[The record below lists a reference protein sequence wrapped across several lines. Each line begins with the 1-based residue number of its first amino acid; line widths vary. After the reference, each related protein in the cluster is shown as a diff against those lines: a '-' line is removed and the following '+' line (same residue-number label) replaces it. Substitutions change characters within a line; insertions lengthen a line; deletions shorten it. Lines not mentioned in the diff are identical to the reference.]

1 MIELKLIDKS
11 YGNQKILDKISLNIK
26 KGEFISIVG
35 PSGAGK
41 TTLLNIIGTIEDF
54 DKSEK
59 SKFLINSQ
67 DITKLNDKNLS
78 KFRNNNI
85 GFVFQFHQLLPELTV
100 EENILLPTMIK
111 GDDKDSS
118 DKYFIELISI
128 LGIDGI
134 LNKYP
139 NSISGGERQRA
150 AVARAMINKPSILL
164 ADEPTGNLDPEN
176 TDRSLELLRS
186 LCEEWGSALV
196 LVSHDPRVIAQ
207 FEKQIDW
214 EEINQVKRTGSDMNS
229 FLEKVE
235 EV

>member
-1 MIELKLIDKS
+1 MIELKLVSKS
-11 YGNQKILDKISLNIK
+11 FGNQKILDEISLNIK

-59 SKFLINSQ
+59 SKFLINSY
-67 DITKLNDKNLS
+67 DITKLSDKDLS
-78 KFRNNNI
+78 KFRNDNI

-111 GDDKDSS
+111 GDEKDSS

-128 LGIDGI
+128 LGIDNI

-164 ADEPTGNLDPEN
+164 ADEPTGNLDSKNEEEII
-176 TDRSLELLRS
+176 SLFKKVNKDL
-186 LCEEWGSALV
+186 GVTIV
-196 LVSHDPRVIAQ
+196 LVTHNHNFSKLADKCFTLRDGKW
-207 FEKQIDW
+207 F
-214 EEINQVKRTGSDMNS
+214 
-229 FLEKVE
+229 
-235 EV
+235 

>member
-1 MIELKLIDKS
+1 MIELKFIDKS

-67 DITKLNDKNLS
+67 DLTKLSDKDLS
-78 KFRNNNI
+78 KFRNENI

-111 GDDKDSS
+111 GDEKDSS

-164 ADEPTGNLDPEN
+164 ADEPTGNLDSKNEEEII
-176 TDRSLELLRS
+176 SLFKKMNKDL
-186 LCEEWGSALV
+186 GVTIV
-196 LVSHDPRVIAQ
+196 LVTHNHNFSKLADKC
-207 FEKQIDW
+207 FTLKDGKW
-214 EEINQVKRTGSDMNS
+214 S
-229 FLEKVE
+229 
-235 EV
+235 

>member
-1 MIELKLIDKS
+1 MIELKLINKS

-67 DITKLNDKNLS
+67 DITKLSDKNLS
-78 KFRNNNI
+78 KFRNDNI

-111 GDDKDSS
+111 GDEKDSS

-128 LGIDGI
+128 LGIDSI

-150 AVARAMINKPSILL
+150 AVARAMINKPGILL
-164 ADEPTGNLDPEN
+164 ADEPTGNLDSKNEEEII
-176 TDRSLELLRS
+176 SLFKKVNKDL
-186 LCEEWGSALV
+186 GVTIV
-196 LVSHDPRVIAQ
+196 LVTHNHNFSKLADKCFSLRDGKW
-207 FEKQIDW
+207 FK
-214 EEINQVKRTGSDMNS
+214 
-229 FLEKVE
+229 
-235 EV
+235 

>member
-59 SKFLINSQ
+59 SKFIINSH
-67 DITKLNDKNLS
+67 DITKLSDKDLS
-78 KFRNNNI
+78 KFRNDNI

-100 EENILLPTMIK
+100 KENILLPTMIK
-111 GDDKDSS
+111 GDEKDSS

-128 LGIDGI
+128 LGIDSI

-164 ADEPTGNLDPEN
+164 ADEPTGNLDSKNE
-176 TDRSLELLRS
+176 
-186 LCEEWGSALV
+186 
-196 LVSHDPRVIAQ
+196 
-207 FEKQIDW
+207 
-214 EEINQVKRTGSDMNS
+214 EEIISLFK
-229 FLEKVE
+229 KVNKDLG
-235 EV
+235 VTIILVTHNDNFSKLADKCFTLRDGKWF

>member
-67 DITKLNDKNLS
+67 DITKHNDKNLS

-111 GDDKDSS
+111 GDVKDSS

-164 ADEPTGNLDPEN
+164 ADEPTGNLDSKNEEEII
-176 TDRSLELLRS
+176 SLFKKVNKDL
-186 LCEEWGSALV
+186 GVTIV
-196 LVSHDPRVIAQ
+196 LVTHNHNFSKLADKCFTLRDGKW
-207 FEKQIDW
+207 F
-214 EEINQVKRTGSDMNS
+214 
-229 FLEKVE
+229 
-235 EV
+235 

>member
-1 MIELKLIDKS
+1 MIELNLIDKS
-11 YGNQKILDKISLNIK
+11 YGNQKILNNISLNIK

-78 KFRNNNI
+78 KFRNKNI

-111 GDDKDSS
+111 GDYKDSS
-118 DKYFIELISI
+118 NKYFNELILT

-134 LNKYP
+134 LSKYP

-150 AVARAMINKPSILL
+150 AVARAMINEPSILL
-164 ADEPTGNLDPEN
+164 ADEPTGNLDSKNE
-176 TDRSLELLRS
+176 
-186 LCEEWGSALV
+186 
-196 LVSHDPRVIAQ
+196 
-207 FEKQIDW
+207 
-214 EEINQVKRTGSDMNS
+214 EEIISLFKKMNKDLGVTIVIVTHNHKFS
-229 FLEKVE
+229 KLADKCFTLKDGKWS
-235 EV
+235 

>member
-67 DITKLNDKNLS
+67 DITKLSDKDLS
-78 KFRNNNI
+78 KFRNDNI

-100 EENILLPTMIK
+100 KENILLPTMIK
-111 GDDKDSS
+111 GDEKDSS

-164 ADEPTGNLDPEN
+164 ADEPTGNLDSKNEEEII
-176 TDRSLELLRS
+176 SLFKKVNKDL
-186 LCEEWGSALV
+186 GVTIV
-196 LVSHDPRVIAQ
+196 LVTHNLNFSKLADKC
-207 FEKQIDW
+207 FTLKDGKWSE
-214 EEINQVKRTGSDMNS
+214 
-229 FLEKVE
+229 
-235 EV
+235 

>member
-67 DITKLNDKNLS
+67 DITKLSDKNLS
-78 KFRNNNI
+78 KFRNDNI

-111 GDDKDSS
+111 GDEKDSS

-128 LGIDGI
+128 LGIDSI

-164 ADEPTGNLDPEN
+164 ADEPTGNLDSKNEEEII
-176 TDRSLELLRS
+176 SLFKKVNKDL
-186 LCEEWGSALV
+186 GVTIV
-196 LVSHDPRVIAQ
+196 LVTHNHNFSKSADKCFTLRDGKW
-207 FEKQIDW
+207 F
-214 EEINQVKRTGSDMNS
+214 
-229 FLEKVE
+229 
-235 EV
+235 

>member
-1 MIELKLIDKS
+1 MIELKLVSKS
-11 YGNQKILDKISLNIK
+11 FGNQKILDEISLNIK

-67 DITKLNDKNLS
+67 DITKLNDKDLS
-78 KFRNNNI
+78 KFRNDNI

-111 GDDKDSS
+111 GDEKDSS

-128 LGIDGI
+128 LGIDNI

-164 ADEPTGNLDPEN
+164 ADEPTGNLDSKNEEEII
-176 TDRSLELLRS
+176 SLFKKVNKDL
-186 LCEEWGSALV
+186 GVTIV
-196 LVSHDPRVIAQ
+196 LVTHNHNFSKLADKCFTLRDGKW
-207 FEKQIDW
+207 F
-214 EEINQVKRTGSDMNS
+214 
-229 FLEKVE
+229 
-235 EV
+235 

>member
-67 DITKLNDKNLS
+67 DITKLNDKDLS
-78 KFRNNNI
+78 KFRNDNI

-164 ADEPTGNLDPEN
+164 ADEPTGNLDSKNEEEII
-176 TDRSLELLRS
+176 SLFKKMNKDL
-186 LCEEWGSALV
+186 GVTIV
-196 LVSHDPRVIAQ
+196 LVTHNHNFSKLADKCFTLRDGKW
-207 FEKQIDW
+207 F
-214 EEINQVKRTGSDMNS
+214 
-229 FLEKVE
+229 
-235 EV
+235 

>member
-59 SKFLINSQ
+59 SKFLINSH
-67 DITKLNDKNLS
+67 DITKLNDKDLS
-78 KFRNNNI
+78 KFRNDNI

-111 GDDKDSS
+111 GDIKDSS

-128 LGIDGI
+128 LGINSI

-164 ADEPTGNLDPEN
+164 ADEPTGNLDSKNEEEII
-176 TDRSLELLRS
+176 SLFKKVNKDL
-186 LCEEWGSALV
+186 GVTIV
-196 LVSHDPRVIAQ
+196 LVTHNLNFSKLADKC
-207 FEKQIDW
+207 FTLKDGKW
-214 EEINQVKRTGSDMNS
+214 
-229 FLEKVE
+229 F
-235 EV
+235 

>member
-1 MIELKLIDKS
+1 MIELKLIAKS
-11 YGNQKILDKISLNIK
+11 YGNQTILDKISLNIK
-26 KGEFISIVG
+26 RGEFISIVG

-67 DITKLNDKNLS
+67 DLTKLSDKNLS
-78 KFRNNNI
+78 KFRNDNI

-111 GDDKDSS
+111 GSYKGNS
-118 DKYFIELISI
+118 DKHFNELIST
-128 LGIDGI
+128 LGIGGI

-164 ADEPTGNLDPEN
+164 ADEPTGNLDSKN
-176 TDRSLELLRS
+176 
-186 LCEEWGSALV
+186 EEEIINLFKKMNKDFGVTIV
-196 LVSHDPRVIAQ
+196 LVTHNHNFSKLADKC
-207 FEKQIDW
+207 FTLKDGKW
-214 EEINQVKRTGSDMNS
+214 SK
-229 FLEKVE
+229 
-235 EV
+235 

>member
-67 DITKLNDKNLS
+67 DITKLSDKNLS
-78 KFRNNNI
+78 KFRNDNI

-111 GDDKDSS
+111 GDEKDSS

-164 ADEPTGNLDPEN
+164 ADEPTGNLDSKNEEEII
-176 TDRSLELLRS
+176 SLFKKMNKDL
-186 LCEEWGSALV
+186 GVTIV
-196 LVSHDPRVIAQ
+196 LVTHNHNFSKLADKC
-207 FEKQIDW
+207 FTLKDGKW
-214 EEINQVKRTGSDMNS
+214 S
-229 FLEKVE
+229 
-235 EV
+235 

>member
-67 DITKLNDKNLS
+67 DLTKLSDKDLS
-78 KFRNNNI
+78 KFRNKNI

-111 GDDKDSS
+111 GDEKDSS

-164 ADEPTGNLDPEN
+164 ADEPTGNLDSKNE
-176 TDRSLELLRS
+176 
-186 LCEEWGSALV
+186 
-196 LVSHDPRVIAQ
+196 
-207 FEKQIDW
+207 
-214 EEINQVKRTGSDMNS
+214 EEIISLFK
-229 FLEKVE
+229 KVNKDLG
-235 EV
+235 VTIILVTHNDNFSKLADKCFTLRDGKWF

>member
-67 DITKLNDKNLS
+67 DITKLSDKDLS
-78 KFRNNNI
+78 KFRNDNI

-100 EENILLPTMIK
+100 EENILLPAMIK
-111 GDDKDSS
+111 GDEKDSS

-150 AVARAMINKPSILL
+150 AVARAIINKPSILL
-164 ADEPTGNLDPEN
+164 ADEPTGNLDSKNEEEII
-176 TDRSLELLRS
+176 SLFKKVNKDL
-186 LCEEWGSALV
+186 GVTIV
-196 LVSHDPRVIAQ
+196 LVTHNHNFSKLADKCFTLRDGKW
-207 FEKQIDW
+207 F
-214 EEINQVKRTGSDMNS
+214 
-229 FLEKVE
+229 
-235 EV
+235 

>member
-1 MIELKLIDKS
+1 MIELKLINKS

-67 DITKLNDKNLS
+67 DVTKLSDKNLS
-78 KFRNNNI
+78 KFRNDNI

-111 GDDKDSS
+111 GDEKDSF

-128 LGIDGI
+128 LGIDSI

-150 AVARAMINKPSILL
+150 AVARAMINKPGILL
-164 ADEPTGNLDPEN
+164 ADEPTGNLDSKNEEEII
-176 TDRSLELLRS
+176 SLFKKVNKDL
-186 LCEEWGSALV
+186 GVTIV
-196 LVSHDPRVIAQ
+196 LVTHNHNFSKLADKCFSLRDGKW
-207 FEKQIDW
+207 F
-214 EEINQVKRTGSDMNS
+214 
-229 FLEKVE
+229 
-235 EV
+235 

>member
-59 SKFLINSQ
+59 SKFLINSH
-67 DITKLNDKNLS
+67 DITKLSDKDLS
-78 KFRNNNI
+78 KFRNDNI

-111 GDDKDSS
+111 GDEKDSS

-164 ADEPTGNLDPEN
+164 ADEPTGNLDSKNEEEII
-176 TDRSLELLRS
+176 SLFKKMNKDL
-186 LCEEWGSALV
+186 GVTIV
-196 LVSHDPRVIAQ
+196 LVTHNHNFSKLADKCFTLRDGKW
-207 FEKQIDW
+207 F
-214 EEINQVKRTGSDMNS
+214 
-229 FLEKVE
+229 
-235 EV
+235 

>member
-59 SKFLINSQ
+59 SKFLIDSH
-67 DITKLNDKNLS
+67 DITKLSDKDLS
-78 KFRNNNI
+78 KFRNDNI

-111 GDDKDSS
+111 GDEKDSS

-128 LGIDGI
+128 LGIDSI

-164 ADEPTGNLDPEN
+164 ADEPTGNLDSKNE
-176 TDRSLELLRS
+176 
-186 LCEEWGSALV
+186 
-196 LVSHDPRVIAQ
+196 
-207 FEKQIDW
+207 
-214 EEINQVKRTGSDMNS
+214 EEIISLFK
-229 FLEKVE
+229 KVNKDLG
-235 EV
+235 VTIILVTHNDNFSKLADKCFTLRDGKWF

>member
-54 DKSEK
+54 DKSQK

-67 DITKLNDKNLS
+67 DITKLSDKNLS
-78 KFRNNNI
+78 KFRNDNI

-100 EENILLPTMIK
+100 EENILLPNMIK

-128 LGIDGI
+128 LGIGGV

-164 ADEPTGNLDPEN
+164 ADEPTGNLDSKNEEEII
-176 TDRSLELLRS
+176 SLFKKMNNEL
-186 LCEEWGSALV
+186 GVTIV
-196 LVSHDPRVIAQ
+196 LVTHNHNFSKLADKC
-207 FEKQIDW
+207 FTLKDGKW
-214 EEINQVKRTGSDMNS
+214 S
-229 FLEKVE
+229 
-235 EV
+235 

>member
-1 MIELKLIDKS
+1 MIELKSVSKS
-11 YGNQKILDKISLNIK
+11 FGNQKILDKISLNIK

-59 SKFLINSQ
+59 SKFLINSH
-67 DITKLNDKNLS
+67 DITKLSDKDLS
-78 KFRNNNI
+78 KFRNDNI

-111 GDDKDSS
+111 GDEKDSS

-128 LGIDGI
+128 LGIDNI

-164 ADEPTGNLDPEN
+164 ADEPTGNLDSKNEEEII
-176 TDRSLELLRS
+176 SLFKKVNKDL
-186 LCEEWGSALV
+186 GVTIV
-196 LVSHDPRVIAQ
+196 LVTHNHNFSKLADKCFTLRDGKW
-207 FEKQIDW
+207 F
-214 EEINQVKRTGSDMNS
+214 
-229 FLEKVE
+229 
-235 EV
+235 

>member
-67 DITKLNDKNLS
+67 DITKLNDKDLS
-78 KFRNNNI
+78 KFRNDNI

-111 GDDKDSS
+111 GDEKDSS

-128 LGIDGI
+128 LGIDSI

-164 ADEPTGNLDPEN
+164 ADEPTGNLDSKNEEEII
-176 TDRSLELLRS
+176 SLFKKVNKDL
-186 LCEEWGSALV
+186 GVTIV
-196 LVSHDPRVIAQ
+196 LVTHNHNFSKLADKCFTLRDGKW
-207 FEKQIDW
+207 F
-214 EEINQVKRTGSDMNS
+214 
-229 FLEKVE
+229 
-235 EV
+235 

>member
-1 MIELKLIDKS
+1 MIELKFIDKS

-67 DITKLNDKNLS
+67 DITKLSDKNLS
-78 KFRNNNI
+78 KFRNDNI

-111 GDDKDSS
+111 GDEKDSS

-164 ADEPTGNLDPEN
+164 ADEPTGNLDSKNEEEII
-176 TDRSLELLRS
+176 SLFKKVNKDL
-186 LCEEWGSALV
+186 GVTIV
-196 LVSHDPRVIAQ
+196 LVTHNHNFSKLADKCFTLRDG
-207 FEKQIDW
+207 KW
-214 EEINQVKRTGSDMNS
+214 C
-229 FLEKVE
+229 
-235 EV
+235 

>member
-164 ADEPTGNLDPEN
+164 ADEPTGNLDSKNEEEII
-176 TDRSLELLRS
+176 SLFKKMNKDL
-186 LCEEWGSALV
+186 GVTIV
-196 LVSHDPRVIAQ
+196 LVTHNHNFSKLADKC
-207 FEKQIDW
+207 FTLKDGKW
-214 EEINQVKRTGSDMNS
+214 SK
-229 FLEKVE
+229 
-235 EV
+235 

>member
-1 MIELKLIDKS
+1 MIELQLIDKS

-67 DITKLNDKNLS
+67 DITKLSDKNLS
-78 KFRNNNI
+78 KFRNDNI

-118 DKYFIELISI
+118 DKYFIELIST

-164 ADEPTGNLDPEN
+164 ADEPTGNLDSKNEEEII
-176 TDRSLELLRS
+176 SLFKKMNKDL
-186 LCEEWGSALV
+186 GVTIV
-196 LVSHDPRVIAQ
+196 LVTHNHNFSKLADKC
-207 FEKQIDW
+207 FTLKDGKW
-214 EEINQVKRTGSDMNS
+214 S
-229 FLEKVE
+229 
-235 EV
+235 

>member
-67 DITKLNDKNLS
+67 DITKLSDKNLS
-78 KFRNNNI
+78 KFRNDNI

-111 GDDKDSS
+111 GDEKDSS

-164 ADEPTGNLDPEN
+164 ADEPTGNLDSKNE
-176 TDRSLELLRS
+176 
-186 LCEEWGSALV
+186 
-196 LVSHDPRVIAQ
+196 
-207 FEKQIDW
+207 
-214 EEINQVKRTGSDMNS
+214 EEIISLFK
-229 FLEKVE
+229 KVNKDLG
-235 EV
+235 VTIILVTHNDNFSKLADKCFTLRDGKWF

>member
-1 MIELKLIDKS
+1 MIKLKSVSKS
-11 YGNQKILDKISLNIK
+11 FGNQKILDEISLNIK

-59 SKFLINSQ
+59 SKFIIKSH
-67 DITKLNDKNLS
+67 DITKLSDKDLS
-78 KFRNNNI
+78 KFRNDNI

-111 GDDKDSS
+111 GDEKDSS

-128 LGIDGI
+128 LGIDNI

-139 NSISGGERQRA
+139 NSISGGEKQRA

-164 ADEPTGNLDPEN
+164 ADEPTGNLDSKNEEEII
-176 TDRSLELLRS
+176 SLFKKVNKDL
-186 LCEEWGSALV
+186 GVTIV
-196 LVSHDPRVIAQ
+196 LVTHNHNFSKLADKCFTLRDGKW
-207 FEKQIDW
+207 F
-214 EEINQVKRTGSDMNS
+214 
-229 FLEKVE
+229 
-235 EV
+235 

>member
-67 DITKLNDKNLS
+67 DITKLSDKDLS
-78 KFRNNNI
+78 KFRNDNI

-111 GDDKDSS
+111 GDEKDSS

-128 LGIDGI
+128 LGIDNI

-164 ADEPTGNLDPEN
+164 ADEPTGNLDSKNE
-176 TDRSLELLRS
+176 
-186 LCEEWGSALV
+186 
-196 LVSHDPRVIAQ
+196 
-207 FEKQIDW
+207 
-214 EEINQVKRTGSDMNS
+214 EEIISLFK
-229 FLEKVE
+229 KVNKDLG
-235 EV
+235 VTIILVTHNDNFSKLADKCFTLRDGKWF

>member
-67 DITKLNDKNLS
+67 DITKLNDKDLS
-78 KFRNNNI
+78 KFRNDNI

-111 GDDKDSS
+111 GDKKDSS

-128 LGIDGI
+128 LGIDSI

-164 ADEPTGNLDPEN
+164 ADEPTGNLDSKNEEEII
-176 TDRSLELLRS
+176 SLFKKVNKDL
-186 LCEEWGSALV
+186 GVTIV
-196 LVSHDPRVIAQ
+196 LVTHNLNFSKLADKC
-207 FEKQIDW
+207 FTLKDGKW
-214 EEINQVKRTGSDMNS
+214 
-229 FLEKVE
+229 F
-235 EV
+235 

>member
-1 MIELKLIDKS
+1 MIELKLVSKS
-11 YGNQKILDKISLNIK
+11 FGNQKILDEISLNIK

-67 DITKLNDKNLS
+67 DITKLNDKDLS
-78 KFRNNNI
+78 KFRNDNI

-111 GDDKDSS
+111 GDKKDSS

-128 LGIDGI
+128 LGIDSI

-164 ADEPTGNLDPEN
+164 ADEPTGNLDSKNEEEII
-176 TDRSLELLRS
+176 SLFKKVNKDL
-186 LCEEWGSALV
+186 GVTIV
-196 LVSHDPRVIAQ
+196 LVTHNLNFSKLADKC
-207 FEKQIDW
+207 FTLKDGKW
-214 EEINQVKRTGSDMNS
+214 
-229 FLEKVE
+229 F
-235 EV
+235 

>member
-1 MIELKLIDKS
+1 MIELKSVSKS
-11 YGNQKILDKISLNIK
+11 FGNQKILDEISLNIK

-59 SKFLINSQ
+59 SKFLINSH
-67 DITKLNDKNLS
+67 DITKLSDKDLS
-78 KFRNNNI
+78 KFRNDNI

-111 GDDKDSS
+111 GDEKDSS

-128 LGIDGI
+128 LGIDNI
-134 LNKYP
+134 INKYP

-164 ADEPTGNLDPEN
+164 ADEPTGNLDSKNEEEII
-176 TDRSLELLRS
+176 SLFKKVNKDL
-186 LCEEWGSALV
+186 GVTIV
-196 LVSHDPRVIAQ
+196 LVTHNHNFSKLADKCFTLRDGKW
-207 FEKQIDW
+207 F
-214 EEINQVKRTGSDMNS
+214 
-229 FLEKVE
+229 
-235 EV
+235 

>member
-59 SKFLINSQ
+59 SKFLINSH
-67 DITKLNDKNLS
+67 DITKLSDEDLS
-78 KFRNNNI
+78 KFRNDNI

-111 GDDKDSS
+111 GDEKDSS

-128 LGIDGI
+128 LGIDSI

-164 ADEPTGNLDPEN
+164 ADEPTGNLDSKNE
-176 TDRSLELLRS
+176 
-186 LCEEWGSALV
+186 
-196 LVSHDPRVIAQ
+196 
-207 FEKQIDW
+207 
-214 EEINQVKRTGSDMNS
+214 EEIISLFK
-229 FLEKVE
+229 KVNKDLG
-235 EV
+235 VTIILVTHNDNFSKLADKCFTLRDGKWF

>member
-54 DKSEK
+54 DKSEE
-59 SKFLINSQ
+59 SEFLINSQ
-67 DITKLNDKNLS
+67 DITKLSDKNLS
-78 KFRNNNI
+78 KFRNDNI

-111 GDDKDSS
+111 GDEKDSS
-118 DKYFIELISI
+118 DKYFIKLISI
-128 LGIDGI
+128 LGIDSI

-164 ADEPTGNLDPEN
+164 ADEPTGNLDSKNEEEII
-176 TDRSLELLRS
+176 SLFKKMNKDL
-186 LCEEWGSALV
+186 GVTIV
-196 LVSHDPRVIAQ
+196 LVTHNHNFSKLADKC
-207 FEKQIDW
+207 FTLKDGKW
-214 EEINQVKRTGSDMNS
+214 
-229 FLEKVE
+229 F
-235 EV
+235 

>member
-11 YGNQKILDKISLNIK
+11 FGNQKILDKISLNIK
-26 KGEFISIVG
+26 KGEFISIIG

-67 DITKLNDKNLS
+67 DITKLSDKNLS

-100 EENILLPTMIK
+100 KENILLPTMIK
-111 GDDKDSS
+111 GDNKDSS
-118 DKYFIELISI
+118 DMYFIELISI

-164 ADEPTGNLDPEN
+164 ADEPTGNLDSKNEEEII
-176 TDRSLELLRS
+176 SLFKKMNKDL
-186 LCEEWGSALV
+186 GVTIV
-196 LVSHDPRVIAQ
+196 LVTHNLNFSKLADKC
-207 FEKQIDW
+207 FTLKDGKW
-214 EEINQVKRTGSDMNS
+214 S
-229 FLEKVE
+229 
-235 EV
+235 

>member
-1 MIELKLIDKS
+1 MIKLKSVSKS
-11 YGNQKILDKISLNIK
+11 FGNQKILDEISLNIK

-59 SKFLINSQ
+59 SKFLINSH
-67 DITKLNDKNLS
+67 DITKLSDKDLS
-78 KFRNNNI
+78 KFRNDNI

-111 GDDKDSS
+111 GDEKDSS

-128 LGIDGI
+128 LGIDNI

-164 ADEPTGNLDPEN
+164 ADEPTGNLDSKNEEEII
-176 TDRSLELLRS
+176 SLFKKVNKDL
-186 LCEEWGSALV
+186 GVTIV
-196 LVSHDPRVIAQ
+196 LVTHNHNFSKLADKCFTLRDGKW
-207 FEKQIDW
+207 F
-214 EEINQVKRTGSDMNS
+214 
-229 FLEKVE
+229 
-235 EV
+235 

>member
-67 DITKLNDKNLS
+67 DITKLSDKNLS
-78 KFRNNNI
+78 KFRNDNI

-164 ADEPTGNLDPEN
+164 ADEPTGNLDSKNEEEII
-176 TDRSLELLRS
+176 SLFKKMNKDL
-186 LCEEWGSALV
+186 GITIV
-196 LVSHDPRVIAQ
+196 LVTHNHNFSKLADKCFTLRDGKWA
-207 FEKQIDW
+207 K
-214 EEINQVKRTGSDMNS
+214 
-229 FLEKVE
+229 
-235 EV
+235 

>member
-164 ADEPTGNLDPEN
+164 ADEPTGNLDSKNE
-176 TDRSLELLRS
+176 
-186 LCEEWGSALV
+186 
-196 LVSHDPRVIAQ
+196 
-207 FEKQIDW
+207 
-214 EEINQVKRTGSDMNS
+214 EEIISLFK
-229 FLEKVE
+229 KVNKDLGITIIL
-235 EV
+235 VTHNDNFSKLADKCFTLRDGKWAK

>member
-54 DKSEK
+54 DRSEK
-59 SKFLINSQ
+59 SKFLINSL
-67 DITKLNDKNLS
+67 DITKLSDKNLS
-78 KFRNNNI
+78 KFRNDNI

-164 ADEPTGNLDPEN
+164 ADEPTGNLDSKN
-176 TDRSLELLRS
+176 
-186 LCEEWGSALV
+186 EEEIINLFKKMNKDFAVTIV
-196 LVSHDPRVIAQ
+196 LVTHNHNFSKLADKCFTLRDGKWA
-207 FEKQIDW
+207 K
-214 EEINQVKRTGSDMNS
+214 
-229 FLEKVE
+229 
-235 EV
+235 

>member
-1 MIELKLIDKS
+1 MIELKFIDKS

-67 DITKLNDKNLS
+67 DLTKLSDKDLS
-78 KFRNNNI
+78 KFRNENI

-111 GDDKDSS
+111 GDEKDSS

-128 LGIDGI
+128 LGIDSI

-164 ADEPTGNLDPEN
+164 ADEPTGNLDSKNEEEII
-176 TDRSLELLRS
+176 SLFKKMNKDL
-186 LCEEWGSALV
+186 GVTIV
-196 LVSHDPRVIAQ
+196 LVTHNNNFSKLAHKCFTLRDG
-207 FEKQIDW
+207 KW
-214 EEINQVKRTGSDMNS
+214 SK
-229 FLEKVE
+229 
-235 EV
+235 